1 MSEQAVSDIALTAR
15 ILGAAF
21 YYPPSE
27 IAQITELLSS
37 GEWVAEW
44 PYGDDAQKQNA
55 AQKLNTAVS
64 GEETLPQA
72 YQRLFIGPQ
81 ALPASPWG
89 SVWLDKEQVLFG
101 DSAVALR
108 EWMRGH
114 QVDIALSQNEPED
127 HIGLLLMMVAWTAE
141 NRPDALNSLLAEHLL
156 PWARFYL
163 ARMQERCGS
172 PFYEGLS
179 ALTALTLRGW
189 QDALLVIPAE
199 KTIFA

>member
-108 EWMRGH
+108 EWWPGQRKT
-114 QVDIALSQNEPED
+114 V
-127 HIGLLLMMVAWTAE
+127 LM
-141 NRPDALNSLLAEHLL
+141 P
-156 PWARFYL
+156 
-163 ARMQERCGS
+163 
-172 PFYEGLS
+172 
-179 ALTALTLRGW
+179 
-189 QDALLVIPAE
+189 
-199 KTIFA
+199 

>member
-1 MSEQAVSDIALTAR
+1 MSEQAVSDVALTAR

-27 IAQITELLSS
+27 IVQITELLSS

-44 PYGDDAQKQNA
+44 PYGDDAQKQAA
-55 AQKLNTAVS
+55 AQKLNLVVT
-64 GEETLPQA
+64 GEETLAQA

-101 DSAVALR
+101 DSTVVLR
-108 EWMRGH
+108 EWMRAH

-127 HIGLLLMMVAWTAE
+127 HIGLLLMMAAWTAE

-163 ARMQERCGS
+163 ARMQEKCGS

-179 ALTALTLRGW
+179 ALTALTLSGW

>member
-1 MSEQAVSDIALTAR
+1 MSEQAVSDVALTAR

-27 IAQITELLSS
+27 IVQITELLSS

-44 PYGDDAQKQNA
+44 PYGDDAQKQAA
-55 AQKLNTAVS
+55 AQKLGLAVT
-64 GEETLPQA
+64 GEETLAQA

-101 DSAVALR
+101 DSTVALR
-108 EWMRGH
+108 EWMRAH

-127 HIGLLLMMVAWTAE
+127 HIGLFDDGGLDGGKSSGCPEFTAGGT
-141 NRPDALNSLLAEHLL
+141 P
-156 PWARFYL
+156 
-163 ARMQERCGS
+163 
-172 PFYEGLS
+172 S
-179 ALTALTLRGW
+179 AVG
-189 QDALLVIPAE
+189 ALLSGADAGKMRQSVL
-199 KTIFA
+199 